1 MIKNDN
7 KCLQCHWQQTQ
18 KIAIF
23 ALKQNNGTK
32 MPMTERNSLVD
43 KSPKKSLFNKL
54 DSKLLRCLETYLI
67 EFSKRR
73 LTRHLQLSETLS
85 ITISRTYDV
94 KYLNHFA
101 IEFKKLRYMDSYIAI
116 NTLPQTYLT
125 ICRNLLKGFRILLRS
140 N

>member
-1 MIKNDN
+1 
-7 KCLQCHWQQTQ
+7 
-18 KIAIF
+18 
-23 ALKQNNGTK
+23 